1 VTPEDV
7 ADHEAGHACAAVCLG
22 VPVRLIDAVGNGVS
36 RGWVSHGLGEVAS
49 AEDAVKRMVIILC
62 GLIESDWLP
71 EWPLDP
77 SQSRDEYNL
86 HVLAEWLGLDER
98 GYRDVQLQALKLSYS
113 PAYLRLHSAVT
124 GTLDFTPR
132 IDAALLE
139 QLQTI
144 VQRRRR

>member
-22 VPVRLIDAVGNGVS
+22 VPVKLIDVAGDGIS

-49 AEDAVKRMVIILC
+49 VDDAVKRMVIILC
-62 GLIESDWLP
+62 GLIESDCLP

-77 SQSRDEYNL
+77 SQSRDEHNL
-86 HVLAEWLGLDER
+86 QVLAEWLGLDER

-113 PAYLRLHSAVT
+113 PAYLRLHSAIT

-139 QLQTI
+139 QLQMI
-144 VQRRRR
+144 VRNRRR